1 MALKDFYEVL
11 GVPKNA
17 SDDDI
22 KRAYRKLA
30 MKYHPD
36 KNPGDKQAEERFK
49 EATQAYEVLK
59 DPKKR
64 AQFDQ
69 FGTAAFEGPG
79 AQGGGF
85 GGFGAGAGFDISDA
99 LRAFMNDFG
108 GDSFFSDLFGM
119 GGGGGRRRSS
129 RRGGGSRGNDLQV
142 RLTLKLSEIATGV
155 TKTLK
160 VKRKDSCGQCKGTG
174 SQSGRR
180 GTCQHCGG
188 SGRVQ
193 HVSNSFFGQLV
204 QESVCPICRGEGQI
218 VTDPCNA
225 CSGSGRQTV
234 ESTVS
239 VDIPAGVSEG
249 NYLTVEGKGDAGPNG
264 GPAGD
269 LIVVMQEEADGVFER
284 HGIDVV
290 CSVDITFSQ
299 AALGAST
306 TVATLDGK
314 VSLKIPAGTQSE
326 KIFRLRG
333 KGLPVLHSSQQG
345 DELVRVRVLTPERLS
360 KEEKELFEK
369 LAQLEMKSKGNFEK
383 FKEFFNS

>member
-1 MALKDFYEVL
+1 MALRDFYEVL

-17 SDDDI
+17 SEDDI

-36 KNPGDKQAEERFK
+36 KNPGDKSAEEKFK

-64 AQFDQ
+64 SQFDQ

-85 GGFGAGAGFDISDA
+85 GGFGGAGFDISDA

-119 GGGGGRRRSS
+119 GGGGRRRGG

-142 RLTLKLSEIATGV
+142 HLSLKLSEIATGV

-160 VKRKDSCGQCKGTG
+160 VKRKDACTECKGTG
-174 SQSGRR
+174 SKSGRR
-180 GTCQHCGG
+180 GTCQQCNG

-204 QESVCPICRGEGQI
+204 QESVCPVCRGEGQL
-218 VTDPCNA
+218 VTDPCA
-225 CSGSGRQTV
+225 KCSGSGRQAAET
-234 ESTVS
+234 TVS

-249 NYLTVEGKGDAGPNG
+249 NYLTVNGKGDAGQGG

-269 LIVVMQEEADGVFER
+269 LIVVIQEEPDTFFER

-290 CSVDITFSQ
+290 CSIDISFSE

-306 TVATLDGK
+306 TVPTLDGK
-314 VSLKIPAGTQSE
+314 VSLKIPPGTQSE

-333 KGLPVLHSSQQG
+333 KGLPALHSSQQG
-345 DELVRVRVLTPERLS
+345 DQLVRVHVKTPERLS
-360 KEEKELFEK
+360 REEKELFER
-369 LAQLEMKSKGNFEK
+369 LAGLGTKDKGSFEK
-383 FKEFFNS
+383 LKGFFAQ